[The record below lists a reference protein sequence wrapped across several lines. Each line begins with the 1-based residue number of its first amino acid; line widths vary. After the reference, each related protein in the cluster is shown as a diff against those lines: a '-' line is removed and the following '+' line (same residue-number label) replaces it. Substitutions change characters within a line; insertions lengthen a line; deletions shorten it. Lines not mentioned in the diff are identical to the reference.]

1 MHDRIAGAVIAG
13 RRTLPYRKYFAARF
27 GQDARIWWLLPAL
40 AFAAMA
46 AVVFSFYKD
55 ALFYRYDGTFVLTMA
70 LGQKEWMAGGVGF
83 SLNFLQGLGDIWLP
97 LATGLFPGFALGTH
111 LADARWLPVIACFVF
126 ALEYFFSTLVLT
138 RCIGTSRLLSLSAAV
153 IGAMFTM
160 PFFVPTLA
168 AWRFWGNPDFM
179 TFVAVNSLAL
189 SAYLA
194 IGRTNWRIDL
204 ALAASGLGL
213 LTYTILAAPFGVVTF
228 APMLA
233 FFGAAALF
241 GAEGNVER
249 MRKLI
254 AAALIAVITAASFG
268 AYIFALYYYAR
279 TTYFW
284 SDIASFSVSWKQQ
297 SFVLSES
304 GPAGPY
310 LWAACLA
317 GAALAAWRERG
328 RLQLFAIAFLLFVA
342 LQQAIYLTSAIA
354 GLTWGGPPLAYV
366 DMYCLPLY
374 ALFGAYLLI
383 GWWSP
388 LVDHGRWAMPAM
400 AVLPC
405 VSLLALH
412 HPFSNVRF
420 HQENPFPWPP
430 HETSITRLLQA
441 EIGLHEGGVF
451 RGRVA
456 NLAGTE
462 FEPQYARAPVIS
474 QHDYDGAVALYTGND
489 HRYYGMWYFD
499 IPTLIEGN
507 QFTSPFFHVINSR
520 LLDTPEQKHARN
532 LTTVT
537 RFRPRILAM
546 LGVRFVIA
554 SRPLPD
560 LTPKQTLLVVPGYPE
575 QWTLFVYELPDA
587 KVAGYWS
594 LHPRPVDD
602 ARQAM
607 LWMDAPNGAEDSAV
621 YETITAPLVAG
632 DSSQIRVFRDRL
644 EVEAQSPGTSLLVLP
659 VEFSHCFDIRLSRPG
674 AARFLRANIDQA
686 AFLFSGPLHAEL
698 RYRYSPWHF
707 GCRLRDIADADRLKL
722 AETGWPR

>member
-1 MHDRIAGAVIAG
+1 MHDRVASAVIAG
-13 RRTLPYRKYFAARF
+13 RRILPYRKYFAARF
-27 GQDARIWWLLPAL
+27 GHDARTWWLLPAL
-40 AFAAMA
+40 VFAAVA

-70 LGQKEWMAGGVGF
+70 LGQKQWMAGGIGF

-111 LADARWLPVIACFVF
+111 FANPVWLPVIACLVF
-126 ALEYFFSTLVLT
+126 ALEYFFSTLILA
-138 RCIGTSRLLSLSAAV
+138 RSIGASRLLSLSAAV
-153 IGAMFTM
+153 IGAMFTL

-179 TFVAVNSLAL
+179 TLVAVSSLAL
-189 SAYLA
+189 SAYLP

-204 ALAASGLGL
+204 ALAALILGL
-213 LTYTILAAPFGVVTF
+213 LVYTILAVSFGVVTF

-233 FFGAAALF
+233 FFGAAVVV
-241 GAEGNVER
+241 GAESNAER
-249 MRKLI
+249 VRKLL
-254 AAALIAVITAASFG
+254 AAAGIAVITAASFG
-268 AYIFALYYYAR
+268 AYVFALYYYAR

-284 SDIASFSVSWKQQ
+284 SDIASFAVDWKQQ

-304 GPAGPY
+304 GRAGPFI
-310 LWAACLA
+310 WAACLA

-328 RLQLFAIAFLLFVA
+328 RLRLFAIAFLLFVA
-342 LQQAIYLTSAIA
+342 LQQAIYLTVAAA

-366 DMYCLPLY
+366 DMYGLPLY
-374 ALFGAYLLI
+374 ALFGAYLLV
-383 GWWSP
+383 GWWSTSADR
-388 LVDHGRWAMPAM
+388 VRWAMA
-400 AVLPC
+400 AIALLPC
-405 VSLLALH
+405 VSLVTLH
-412 HPFSNVRF
+412 HPFSNLRF

-430 HETSITRLLQA
+430 QETSMTRLLQA
-441 EIGLHEGGVF
+441 EIGLHEGGAF

-456 NLAGTE
+456 NIAGTE
-462 FEPQYARAPVIS
+462 FEPQYAWAPVIS
-474 QHDYDGAVALYTGND
+474 QHDYDGAVAFNTGND
-489 HRYYGMWYFD
+489 HRYYGMWYFN

-532 LTTVT
+532 LTTIT
-537 RFRPRILAM
+537 RFRPRVLAM
-546 LGVRFVIA
+546 LGVRFVIT
-554 SRPLPD
+554 SRPLPG
-560 LTPKQTLLVVPGYPE
+560 LTPKQTLLVQPGYPE
-575 QWTLFVYELPDA
+575 QWTLFLYELPDA

-594 LHPRPVDD
+594 LHPRTVDD

-607 LWMDAPNGAEDSAV
+607 LWLDASTGAEDSAV
-621 YETITAPLVAG
+621 YEPIAGPLVAG

-674 AARFLRANIDQA
+674 AARFLRANVDQA
-686 AFLFSGPLHAEL
+686 AFLFSGQLHAEL
-698 RYRYSPWHF
+698 RYRFTPWHF

-722 AETGWPR
+722 AETGWPH

>member
-1 MHDRIAGAVIAG
+1 MHDRLASSVAAAA
-13 RRTLPYRKYFAARF
+13 RLLRYRKYFAARF
-27 GQDARIWWLLPAL
+27 GHDARMWWLLPAL
-40 AFAAMA
+40 AFAATA
-46 AVVFSFYKD
+46 AVAFSFYKD

-70 LGQKEWMAGGVGF
+70 LGQKEWMAGGIGF

-111 LADARWLPVIACFVF
+111 LANPRWLPVIACFVF
-126 ALEYFFSTLVLT
+126 ALEYFFSTLVLG
-138 RCIGTSRLLSLSAAV
+138 RCIGASRLLSLSAAV

-179 TFVAVNSLAL
+179 TFLAVNSLTL

-194 IGRTNWRIDL
+194 IGRTNWRIDI
-204 ALAASGLGL
+204 ALAASILGL
-213 LTYTILAAPFGVVTF
+213 LIYTILIAPFGIVTF

-241 GAEGNVER
+241 GAESSAER
-249 MRKLI
+249 LRKPL
-254 AAALIAVITAASFG
+254 AATLIAVIMGVSFG
-268 AYIFALYYYAR
+268 AYIFALFYYAR

-284 SDIASFSVSWKQQ
+284 NDIASFAIDWKQQ

-304 GPAGPY
+304 GRAGPY
-310 LWAACLA
+310 LWVACLA
-317 GAALAAWRERG
+317 GAALAAWREHG
-328 RLQLFAIAFLLFVA
+328 RLRLFAIAFLLFVL
-342 LQQAIYLTSAIA
+342 LQQAIYLTMAIA
-354 GLTWGGPPLAYV
+354 GRSWGGPPLAYV

-383 GWWSP
+383 GWGSSSA
-388 LVDHGRWAMPAM
+388 DHGRWAMPAI
-400 AVLPC
+400 ALLPC
-405 VSLLALH
+405 VSLLTLH
-412 HPFSNVRF
+412 HPFSNLRF

-441 EIGLHEGGVF
+441 EIGLHEGGAF

-456 NLAGTE
+456 NIAGTE
-462 FEPQYARAPVIS
+462 FEPQYAWAPVIS
-474 QHDYDGAVALYTGND
+474 QHDYDGAVAFQTGND
-489 HRYYGMWYFD
+489 HRYYGMWYFG
-499 IPTLIEGN
+499 IPTLIESN

-532 LTTVT
+532 LTTIT
-537 RFRPRILAM
+537 RFRTRIFAM
-546 LGVRFVIA
+546 LGVRFVIT
-554 SRPLPD
+554 SRPLPG
-560 LTPKQTLLVVPGYPE
+560 LAPKQTLVVQPEYPE
-575 QWTLFVYELPDA
+575 QWTLFLYELPDA

-594 LHPRPVDD
+594 LHPRPVGDTH
-602 ARQAM
+602 QAM
-607 LWMDAPNGAEDSAV
+607 LWMDAPAGSDDSAV

-659 VEFSHCFDIRLSRPG
+659 VEFSHCFDIRLSRSG
-674 AARFLRANIDQA
+674 AARFLRANVDQA
-686 AFLFSGPLHAEL
+686 AFLFSGQLHAEL

-722 AETGWPR
+722 TETGWPH